1 MVTFLQILTIIVI
14 FLFIGLSIA
23 SFVILNKIFSQ
34 IKYKNYLIEKLTHNI
49 YILAKNSSN
58 KIDNNDNK

>member
-34 IKYKNYLIEKLTHNI
+34 IKYKNYLMEKLTHNI
-49 YILAKNSSN
+49 YMLAKNSSSE
-58 KIDNNDNK
+58 DNKNN